1 VISPV
6 GVLDCAGLVRLFN
19 QCAGRRFVGAIDCG
33 GDVFELVF
41 EDLEGEG
48 SNLVSVYTEG
58 RHRGLVYLGFVPQEL
73 IDGGYGSPGYGRE
86 EAA

>member
-33 GDVFELVF
+33 GDVFE
-41 EDLEGEG
+41 
-48 SNLVSVYTEG
+48 
-58 RHRGLVYLGFVPQEL
+58 HRGLVYLGFVSQEL
-73 IDGGYGSPGYGRE
+73 IDGGYGSPGYGRD